1 MRLENRD
8 IITLAKK
15 VAGAKSIASTFNFNG
30 EDYSVGA
37 ANEALRE
44 QFRLLAGD
52 YNSYRRN
59 KNDIFE
65 IMQEVI
71 DTVLPK
77 RIMESY
83 GQFAEIKTYAQ
94 GDKPS
99 FVRKT
104 GRARAKQFITRV
116 GLAGIYEVFKL
127 DKKTFDIET
136 TAYGGAA
143 QIGLEEFLDGTIDF
157 NEMIDII
164 LEGLDEAVYRE
175 IAIALRAAVNNL
187 QSANQ
192 ATGAGLVEANFDPLL
207 TVVRAYGEP
216 TIYATLETAAKIV
229 PSDAWIS
236 DEMRNTRNAQ
246 GLVGVYKGVK
256 VVVLPQSF
264 TDETNQEKI
273 IDDSLV
279 YIIPSGANGKP
290 IKVAMEGSTIVDEY
304 ENRDRSREIQA
315 YKKFGV
321 ACVVDNDIAVYTMTS
336 EIPDDPGTGG
346 DDSGTGGDDSD
357 TGEDD

>member
-44 QFRLLAGD
+44 QFRILAGD

-65 IMQEVI
+65 IMQEVV
-71 DTVLPK
+71 DTVLPIK
-77 RIMESY
+77 IMENY

-99 FVRKT
+99 FTRKT
-104 GRARAKQFITRV
+104 GRARAKQFITKV

-127 DKKTFDIET
+127 DKETFDIET

-143 QIGLEEFLDGTIDF
+143 QVGLEEFLDGTVDF

-164 LEGLDEAVYRE
+164 LEGLDEAVYQE
-175 IAIALRAAVNNL
+175 IAIALKAAADTLETPNKA
-187 QSANQ
+187 SG
-192 ATGAGLVEANFDPLL
+192 TGFVEANFDPLL
-207 TVVRAYGEP
+207 TVVRAYGTP
-216 TIYATLETAAKIV
+216 VIYATLETAAQIV
-229 PSDAWIS
+229 PDTGWVSD
-236 DEMRNTRNAQ
+236 DMKNTMNRQ
-246 GLVGVYKGVK
+246 GLVGMYKGAK

-264 TDETNQEKI
+264 TDETNTEKI
-273 IDDSLV
+273 MDDNLV
-279 YIIPSGANGKP
+279 YIIPEGANGKP
-290 IKVAMEGSTIVDEY
+290 VKVAMEGTTIIDEF

-321 ACVVDNDIAVYTMTS
+321 AFIVDNDIAVYSMI
-336 EIPDDPGTGG
+336 E
-346 DDSGTGGDDSD
+346 
-357 TGEDD
+357 

>member
-1 MRLENRD
+1 MKLENRD

-15 VAGAKSIASTFNFNG
+15 VAGAKSIASTFSFNG
-30 EDYSVGA
+30 EEYSVGA

-65 IMQEVI
+65 IMQEVV
-71 DTVLPK
+71 DTVLPIK
-77 RIMESY
+77 IMENY

-99 FVRKT
+99 FTRKT
-104 GRARAKQFITRV
+104 GRARAKQFITKV

-127 DKKTFDIET
+127 DKETFDIET

-143 QIGLEEFLDGTIDF
+143 QVGLEEFLDGTVDF

-164 LEGLDEAVYRE
+164 LEGLDEAVYQE
-175 IAIALRAAVNNL
+175 IAIALKAAADTLETPNKA
-187 QSANQ
+187 SG
-192 ATGAGLVEANFDPLL
+192 TGFVEANFDPLL
-207 TVVRAYGEP
+207 TVVRAYGTP
-216 TIYATLETAAKIV
+216 VIYATLETAAQIV
-229 PSDAWIS
+229 PDTGWVSD
-236 DEMRNTRNAQ
+236 DMKNTMNRQ
-246 GLVGVYKGVK
+246 GLVGMYKGAK

-264 TDETNQEKI
+264 TDETNTKKI
-273 IDDSLV
+273 MDDNLV
-279 YIIPSGANGKP
+279 YIVPEGANGKP
-290 IKVAMEGSTIVDEY
+290 VKVAMEGTTIIDEF

-321 ACVVDNDIAVYTMTS
+321 AFIVDNDIAVYSMI
-336 EIPDDPGTGG
+336 E
-346 DDSGTGGDDSD
+346 
-357 TGEDD
+357 

>member
-1 MRLENRD
+1 MKLENRD

-65 IMQEVI
+65 IMQEVV
-71 DTVLPK
+71 DAVLPIK
-77 RIMESY
+77 IMENY

-104 GRARAKQFITRV
+104 GRARAKQFITKV

-127 DKKTFDIET
+127 DKETFDIET

-143 QIGLEEFLDGTIDF
+143 QVGLEEFLDGTVDF

-164 LEGLDEAVYRE
+164 LEGLDEAVYQE
-175 IAIALRAAVNNL
+175 IAIALKAAADTLETPNKA
-187 QSANQ
+187 SG
-192 ATGAGLVEANFDPLL
+192 TGFVEANFDPLL
-207 TVVRAYGEP
+207 TVVRAYGTP
-216 TIYATLETAAKIV
+216 VIYATLETAAQIV
-229 PSDAWIS
+229 PDTDWVSD
-236 DEMRNTRNAQ
+236 DMKNTMNRQ
-246 GLVGVYKGVK
+246 GLVGMYKGAK

-264 TDETNQEKI
+264 TDETNTKKI
-273 IDDSLV
+273 MDDNLV
-279 YIIPSGANGKP
+279 YIIPEGANGKP
-290 IKVAMEGSTIVDEY
+290 VKVAMEGTTIIDEF

-321 ACVVDNDIAVYTMTS
+321 AFIVDNDIAVYSMI
-336 EIPDDPGTGG
+336 E
-346 DDSGTGGDDSD
+346 
-357 TGEDD
+357 

>member
-1 MRLENRD
+1 MRLENKD

-15 VAGAKSIASTFNFNG
+15 VAGAKSTASTFSFNG
-30 EDYSVGA
+30 EDYSIGA

-44 QFRLLAGD
+44 QFNLLAGD

-71 DTVLPK
+71 DTVLPA

-127 DKKTFDIET
+127 DKSTFDIET
-136 TAYGGAA
+136 AAYGGAA
-143 QIGLEEFLDGTIDF
+143 QIGLEEFLDGTADF

-175 IAIALRAAVNNL
+175 IAIALKASVDNL
-187 QSANQ
+187 QTANK
-192 ATGAGLVEANFDPLL
+192 ADGTDFVEANFDPLL
-207 TVVRAYGEP
+207 TVVRAYGTP
-216 TIYATLETAAKIV
+216 VIYATLETAAQIV
-229 PSDAWIS
+229 PAEGWVSNDMKNA
-236 DEMRNTRNAQ
+236 MNAQ
-246 GLVGVYKGVK
+246 GLVGMYKGAK

-264 TDETNQEKI
+264 TDETNTEKVM
-273 IDDSLV
+273 DDNLV
-279 YIIPSGANGKP
+279 YIIPEGANGKP
-290 IKVAMEGSTIVDEY
+290 VKVAMEGTTIIDEF
-304 ENRDRSREIQA
+304 ENRDRSREIQS

-321 ACVVDNDIAVYTMTS
+321 AFIVDNDIAVYSM
-336 EIPDDPGTGG
+336 I
-346 DDSGTGGDDSD
+346 
-357 TGEDD
+357 ED

>member
-8 IITLAKK
+8 IVTLAKK
-15 VAGAKSIASTFNFNG
+15 VAGAKSIASTFSFNG
-30 EDYSVGA
+30 EEYSVGA
-37 ANEALRE
+37 ANEVLRE

-59 KNDIFE
+59 KHDIFE

-77 RIMESY
+77 RIMENY

-99 FVRKT
+99 FTRKT
-104 GRARAKQFITRV
+104 GRARAKQFITKV
-116 GLAGIYEVFKL
+116 GLAGVYEVFKL

-143 QIGLEEFLDGTIDF
+143 QIGLEEFLDGSIDF

-164 LEGLDEAVYRE
+164 LEGLDEAIYKE
-175 IAIALRAAVNNL
+175 IAIALGASVDNL
-187 QSANQ
+187 QGANQ
-192 ATGAGLVEANFDPLL
+192 GTGAGFVEANFDPLL

-236 DEMRNTRNAQ
+236 DEMRNARNSK

-273 IDDSLV
+273 IDDSLI
-279 YIIPSGANGKP
+279 YIIPEGANGKP
-290 IKVAMEGSTIVDEY
+290 VKVAIEGSTIVDEY

-321 ACVVDNDIAVYTMTS
+321 ALVVDNDIAVYKMTS
-336 EIPDDPGTGG
+336 VIPNDPEVLGEDSEEGTGG
-346 DDSGTGGDDSD
+346 
-357 TGEDD
+357 

>member
-59 KNDIFE
+59 KNDVFE

-71 DTVLPK
+71 DTVLPA

-99 FVRKT
+99 FTRKT

-127 DKKTFDIET
+127 DKATFDIET
-136 TAYGGAA
+136 SAYGGAA
-143 QIGLEEFLDGTIDF
+143 QIGLEEFLDGTADF

-164 LEGLDEAVYRE
+164 LEGLDEAVYKE
-175 IAIALRAAVNNL
+175 IAIALKAAVDTLETPNK
-187 QSANQ
+187 ANG
-192 ATGAGLVEANFDPLL
+192 TGFVAENFDPLL
-207 TVVRAYGEP
+207 TVVRAYGAP
-216 TIYATLETAAKIV
+216 VIYATLETAAQIV
-229 PSDAWIS
+229 PDTGWVSN
-236 DEMRNTRNAQ
+236 EMMNTMNAQ
-246 GLVGVYKGVK
+246 GLVGMYKGAK

-264 TDETNQEKI
+264 TDETNTEKV
-273 IDDSLV
+273 IDDNLV
-279 YIIPSGANGKP
+279 YIIPEGANGKP
-290 IKVAMEGSTIVDEY
+290 VKVAMEGTTIIDEF
-304 ENRDRSREIQA
+304 ENRDRSREIQS

-321 ACVVDNDIAVYTMTS
+321 AFIVDNDIAVYSMI
-336 EIPDDPGTGG
+336 E
-346 DDSGTGGDDSD
+346 
-357 TGEDD
+357 

>member
-1 MRLENRD
+1 MKLENRD

-65 IMQEVI
+65 IMQEVV
-71 DTVLPK
+71 DAVLPIK
-77 RIMESY
+77 IMENY

-104 GRARAKQFITRV
+104 GRARAKQFITKV

-127 DKKTFDIET
+127 DKETFDIET

-143 QIGLEEFLDGTIDF
+143 QVGLEEFLDGTVDF

-164 LEGLDEAVYRE
+164 LEGLDEAVYQE
-175 IAIALRAAVNNL
+175 IAIALKAAADTLETPNKA
-187 QSANQ
+187 SG
-192 ATGAGLVEANFDPLL
+192 TGFVEANFDPLL
-207 TVVRAYGEP
+207 TVVRAYGTP
-216 TIYATLETAAKIV
+216 VIYATLETAAQIV
-229 PSDAWIS
+229 PDTGWVSD
-236 DEMRNTRNAQ
+236 DMKNTMNRQ
-246 GLVGVYKGVK
+246 GLVGMYKGAK

-264 TDETNQEKI
+264 TDETNTEKI
-273 IDDSLV
+273 MDDNLV
-279 YIIPSGANGKP
+279 YIIPEGANGKP
-290 IKVAMEGSTIVDEY
+290 VKVAMEGTTIIDEF

-321 ACVVDNDIAVYTMTS
+321 AFIVDNDIAVYSMI
-336 EIPDDPGTGG
+336 E
-346 DDSGTGGDDSD
+346 
-357 TGEDD
+357 